1 MARCRFCGKNSPLT
15 AASLGVC
22 RSCLRSEPAG
32 LSDHLDRVHE
42 TARRPFGLPPHPP
55 NDPQGLPC
63 RRCANR
69 CRIPEGAVGYCGL
82 RVNKGN
88 RLVGGK
94 TSLGRVHWYL
104 DPLPTNCVADWVCPA
119 GTGAGYPEWA
129 HLPGPERGYA
139 NLAVFYRGCSFDCLG
154 CQNWQCREICD
165 TETGLSPRALA
176 AQASGRVACICFF
189 GGDPSPQIPHSLAVA
204 AAARKR
210 QGGRILRIC
219 WETNGTMHPRWLER
233 AMRTALESGG
243 CIKFDLKA
251 WDERIHVALAGRS
264 NRQTLA
270 NFRRAAELAG
280 TRQEPPALVAS
291 TLLVPGYVDVAE
303 VSKIAAFIA
312 GLDRDIPYA
321 LLGFHPQFYLH
332 DLPVTSRAHAEAAV
346 AAAKTAGLR
355 RVHIG
360 NRQLL
365 GSEYG
370 VEDMVGNGQT

>member
-1 MARCRFCGKNSPLT
+1 
-15 AASLGVC
+15 
-22 RSCLRSEPAG
+22 
-32 LSDHLDRVHE
+32 
-42 TARRPFGLPPHPP
+42 
-55 NDPQGLPC
+55 
-63 RRCANR
+63 
-69 CRIPEGAVGYCGL
+69 VGYCGL
-82 RVNKGN
+82 RVNQGN
-88 RLVGGK
+88 RLVGGEA
-94 TSLGRVHWYL
+94 SHGRLHWYL

-119 GTGAGYPEWA
+119 GTGAGYPKWA
-129 HLPGPERGYA
+129 HLPGPERGYV
-139 NLAVFYRGCSFDCLG
+139 NLAVFYSGCSFDCLG
-154 CQNWQCREICD
+154 CQNWQCREICS
-165 TETGLSPRALA
+165 TETGLSPSALA

-204 AAARKR
+204 AAARKQ

-233 AMRTALESGG
+233 AMHAARESGG

-251 WDERIHVALAGRS
+251 WDERIHVALTGRS

-291 TLLVPGYVDVAE
+291 TLLVPGYVGVAE
-303 VSKIAAFIA
+303 VSKIATFIA

-321 LLGFHPQFYLH
+321 LLGFLPQFYLH
-332 DLPVTSRAHAEAAV
+332 DLPVTSCAHAEAAF

-360 NRQLL
+360 NWHVL
-365 GSEYG
+365 GDEYG